1 MTLCIGAE
9 RAIVLLHYNVVIET
23 KTRKQKGEEFNFER
37 KAVYQKMPYP
47 TRGESITETGA
58 GI

>member
-9 RAIVLLHYNVVIET
+9 RAVVLLHYNVIET

-37 KAVYQKMPYP
+37 KAVYQKMP
-47 TRGESITETGA
+47 
-58 GI
+58 

>member
-9 RAIVLLHYNVVIET
+9 RAVVLLHYNVVIET

-37 KAVYQKMPYP
+37 KAVYQKMP
-47 TRGESITETGA
+47 
-58 GI
+58 